1 MKLRVVIYYG
11 TASPSFSHFV
21 ILIILIFMMMTLLFS
36 YTNPPICARILWSVL
51 GPPLGF
57 FSSFLSS

>member
-11 TASPSFSHFV
+11 TASPSFSYFV
-21 ILIILIFMMMTLLFS
+21 ILIFMMMMLFS
-36 YTNPPICARILWSVL
+36 YTNPPICASMSWSVL